1 MRIRKLG
8 HSCLLL
14 EEDGTRLLLDPGG
27 FSRGF
32 EELEGLAAVL
42 VTHQHGDHVD
52 PDRLRPL
59 LARNP
64 DARLVVDEGTAGQLS
79 GVDRDVEVAR
89 GGDSLAVGSL
99 GVRVLGDTH
108 AVIHPDVPTVP
119 NVGYQVG
126 QRFFS
131 PGDAF
136 SLPDGEVEVLALPT
150 AAPWCKAGEVVDY
163 LRAVAPRVAVPV
175 HDGLL
180 AVPRVYFGL
189 FERLAP
195 DGTTLRV
202 LEDGADPV
210 DL

>member
-32 EELEGLAAVL
+32 EELGGLAAVL

-89 GGDSLAVGSL
+89 GGDSLTVGSL

-126 QRFFS
+126 QRFFY

-136 SLPDGEVEVLALPT
+136 TRPEGEVDVLALPT

-180 AVPRVYFGL
+180 AVPGVYFGL

-202 LEDGADPV
+202 LD
-210 DL
+210 